1 MRCQYLG
8 PIPILLMQA
17 GRVYEVAPG
26 AITDMFTELPT
37 SPAGQWKRL
46 KDPDPAKATPRR
58 QEV

>member
-1 MRCQYLG
+1 MRCQYTG
-8 PIPILLMQA
+8 SIPLLLMQG

-26 AITDMFTELPT
+26 AITDLFAELPT
-37 SPAGQWKRL
+37 APPGQWKRL